1 MNKVEEIKGQAPG
14 QNKEITII
22 VNAREKRVVGK
33 GISFEE
39 VVKFAFGSYDQNPD
53 IVYSVSYSKGE
64 EKKEGTMTPG
74 SSVKVKE
81 GMNFNVTKTNRS

>member
-1 MNKVEEIKGQAPG
+1 MNKVEENKGQALG

-22 VNAREKRVVGK
+22 VNAREKTFVGK
-33 GISFEE
+33 EITFEE
-39 VVKFAFGSYDQNPD
+39 VVELAFGSYEQNSD

-64 EKKEGTMTPG
+64 DKKEGTMTPG
-74 SSVKVKE
+74 SSVKVKD

>member
-1 MNKVEEIKGQAPG
+1 MNKVEESKNQAPG
-14 QNKEITII
+14 QSKEVVII
-22 VNAREKRVVGK
+22 VNAREKTVVGK
-33 GISFEE
+33 EISFED
-39 VVKFAFGSYDQNPD
+39 VVKLAFGSYEQNPD

-64 EKKEGTMTPG
+64 DKKEGTMTPG

>member
-1 MNKVEEIKGQAPG
+1 MNKVEESKNQAPG
-14 QNKEITII
+14 QNKEVVII
-22 VNAREKRVVGK
+22 VNAREKTVVGK
-33 GISFEE
+33 EITFEE
-39 VVKFAFGSYDQNPD
+39 LVKLAFGSYEQNPD

-64 EKKEGTMTPG
+64 DRKEGTMTPG